1 MPAKPKPQAD
11 PYAPTAWAK
20 DTEDLECPSGQR
32 CLVRRIDPL
41 KLLGSGAIH
50 KTDMIT
56 SLIDQRHVSR
66 KSKGGKNSAKS
77 QEMTTDMAL
86 KQALADPA
94 KMQELSDMMD
104 EVVLATVVKPVL
116 NPEPTD
122 GAERQPG
129 LVYIGMVEP
138 DDKAFIMQFAFAG
151 HRDAAKFRGELNES
165 IGRLA
170 NVESVGDSAQ

>member
-1 MPAKPKPQAD
+1 MPAKPKAD
-11 PYAPTAWAK
+11 PYAATTWAT
-20 DTEDLECPSGQR
+20 DTEDLECPSGQL

-56 SLIDQRHVSR
+56 SLIDQRHVS
-66 KSKGGKNSAKS
+66 KKAKGGKNSAKS
-77 QEMTTDMAL
+77 QAMTTDMAL

-94 KMQELSDMMD
+94 KMQELSAVMD
-104 EVVLATVVKPVL
+104 EVVIATVIKPVI

-122 GAERQPG
+122 GNERQPG

-138 DDKAFIMQFAFAG
+138 DDKAFIMQFAFTG
-151 HRDAAKFRGELNES
+151 HRDVAKFRRELQQS
-165 IGRLA
+165 IDGLA
-170 NVESVGDSAQ
+170 DVESVEDSAQ

>member
-1 MPAKPKPQAD
+1 MPAKPKVD
-11 PYAPTAWAK
+11 PYAPTTWAK
-20 DTEDLECPSGQR
+20 DTEDLECPSGQL

-56 SLIDQRHVSR
+56 SLIDQRHVS
-66 KSKGGKNSAKS
+66 KKAKGGKNSAKS

-94 KMQELSDMMD
+94 KMQELSNTMD
-104 EVVLATVVKPVL
+104 EVVLATVVKPVIL
-116 NPEPTD
+116 PEPED
-122 GAERQPG
+122 GKEREPG
-129 LVYIGMVEP
+129 KVYIGMVEP

-151 HRDAAKFRGELNES
+151 HRDAAKFRRELQQS
-165 IGRLA
+165 VDSLA
-170 NVESVGDSAQ
+170 DVEPVGDSAQ